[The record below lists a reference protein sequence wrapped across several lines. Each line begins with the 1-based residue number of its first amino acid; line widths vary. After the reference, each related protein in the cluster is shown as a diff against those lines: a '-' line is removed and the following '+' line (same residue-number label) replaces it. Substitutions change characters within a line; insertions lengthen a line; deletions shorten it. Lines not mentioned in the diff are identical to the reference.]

1 MLLLSQFQ
9 KQQVEEYCRRYS
21 TPYEKKELPARQLL
35 LHKEKEV
42 AFCYVPKS
50 ACTTF
55 KILLLHS
62 QGMLPDQYLD
72 YNKHKQPH
80 VAPKLR
86 EILLSALNLEER
98 EAVVGNY
105 FKFVM
110 FRHPLER
117 LLSGYRSKMSVA
129 VKSEEKMT
137 LSDENDRD
145 VEGDILLFD
154 KEQLI
159 LKAHP
164 DKYLKWRAA
173 HESYPINIS
182 FSDFVDY
189 WVKSDRL
196 SQNAH
201 FNSVLRLC
209 KPCTVRYDYYGN
221 FKTFRSDS
229 KLLTDK
235 IGASEEEL
243 RPQYPKPSDE
253 LMNKYYG
260 QLTEDQKLKIL
271 KKLVQE
277 LKFYYMLFPPE
288 KDTHKHI
295 LGLDVNV

>member
-1 MLLLSQFQ
+1 MD
-9 KQQVEEYCRRYS
+9 EYCRRYALQDDGR
-21 TPYEKKELPARQLL
+21 ELPARQLL
-35 LHKEKEV
+35 LHKEKKL

-62 QGMLPDQYLD
+62 QGMLPNQYLD
-72 YNKHKQPH
+72 YDKHKQPR

-86 EILLSALNLEER
+86 EILLSALDSQER
-98 EAVVGNY
+98 EGVISNY

-129 VKSEEKMT
+129 VKSKEKIT
-137 LSDENDRD
+137 DDDDRD

-154 KEQLI
+154 KEVLI
-159 LKAHP
+159 LHAYP
-164 DKYLKWRAA
+164 DKYLKWKAA
-173 HESYPINIS
+173 HESYPINIT
-182 FSDFVDY
+182 FSDFIDY

-196 SQNAH
+196 SQNGH

-209 KPCTVRYDYYGN
+209 RPCAVRYDYYGN
-221 FKTFRSDS
+221 FKTFRRDS
-229 KLLTDK
+229 KLLMDR

-253 LMNKYYG
+253 LVNEYYG
-260 QLTEDQKLKIL
+260 QLTDHQKLKVL
-271 KKLVQE
+271 RKLAPE

-295 LGLDVNV
+295 LGIDANI

>member
-1 MLLLSQFQ
+1 MD
-9 KQQVEEYCRRYS
+9 KYCRRH
-21 TPYEKKELPARQLL
+21 TLHDEKRELPAKQLL

-80 VAPKLR
+80 VAPKLH
-86 EILLSALNLEER
+86 EILLSTLDSQER
-98 EAVVGNY
+98 ETALRNY

-117 LLSGYRSKMSVA
+117 LLSGYRSKMSMA
-129 VKSEEKMT
+129 VKSEEKMM
-137 LSDENDRD
+137 DENNRD
-145 VEGDILLFD
+145 VEGDILLYD
-154 KEQLI
+154 KELLI
-159 LKAHP
+159 LRAYP
-164 DKYLKWRAA
+164 DTYLRWKAA
-173 HESYPINIS
+173 HESYPVNIT
-182 FSDFVDY
+182 FSDFINY
-189 WVKSDRL
+189 WVTSERL

-209 KPCTVRYDYYGN
+209 RPCTVRYDYYGN

-229 KLLTDK
+229 KLLMDR
-235 IGASEEEL
+235 IGASEDEL
-243 RPQYPKPSDE
+243 RPQYPKSSDE
-253 LMNKYYG
+253 LVNKYYG

-271 KKLVQE
+271 RKLAPE
-277 LKFYYMLFPPE
+277 LRFYYMLFPPE

-295 LGLDVNV
+295 LGIDANI